1 MGLQSFGL
9 PFLTPVKSVD
19 REPDEKREARKQHEI
34 EPPERRRKAHGA
46 KQYDQKRRKAAQGG
60 DHGPDNAGA
69 KEFLV
74 VHYLALHSGALRI
87 AAPGAGGLFQ

>member
-19 REPDEKREARKQHEI
+19 CQADEKREARKQHEI

-46 KQYDQKRRKAAQGG
+46 EQHNEKRRKAAQSG
-60 DHGPDNAGA
+60 DYGPDDAGA

-74 VHYLALHSGALRI
+74 VHRLALHSGALRT
-87 AAPGAGGLFQ
+87 AALCAGGLFQ